1 MLPTDQDAYGPLVAV
16 LSAYLMQF
24 EPVEEA
30 GEGVMLK
37 TTEQIESEIQD
48 MIEPLEGQVAKLMLD
63 AGFKVIYA
71 PGGRHGWAM
80 RYRRE

>member
-48 MIEPLEGQVAKLMLD
+48 MAQPQEGEVAQLMLD
-63 AGFKVIYA
+63 AGFKIIYA

-80 RYRRE
+80 RYRR

>member
-1 MLPTDQDAYGPLVAV
+1 MEANDGKITPVVAV
-16 LSAYLMQF
+16 MGAYLTQF

-63 AGFKVIYA
+63 AGFKIIYA

-80 RYRRE
+80 RYRR

>member
-16 LSAYLMQF
+16 LCAYLMQF

>member
-1 MLPTDQDAYGPLVAV
+1 MEANDGKITPVVAV
-16 LSAYLMQF
+16 MGAYLTQF

-30 GEGVMLK
+30 GEGVILK

-63 AGFKVIYA
+63 AGFKIIYA

-80 RYRRE
+80 RYRR

>member
-1 MLPTDQDAYGPLVAV
+1 MLPTDQDAYGPLAAV

>member
-1 MLPTDQDAYGPLVAV
+1 MEANDGKITPVVAV
-16 LSAYLMQF
+16 MGAYLTQF

-30 GEGVMLK
+30 GEGVILK

-48 MIEPLEGQVAKLMLD
+48 MAQPQEGEVAKLMLD
-63 AGFKVIYA
+63 AGFKIIYA

-80 RYRRE
+80 RYRR

>member
-1 MLPTDQDAYGPLVAV
+1 MATHDEGFDPVVAV
-16 LSAYLMQF
+16 MGAYLSQF
-24 EPVEEA
+24 DPADDA

-37 TTEQIESEIQD
+37 TTEQIEAEIQD
-48 MIEPLEGQVAKLMLD
+48 MAEPQAGQVATLMLQ
-63 AGFKVIYA
+63 AGFKVIYT

>member
-1 MLPTDQDAYGPLVAV
+1 MATDNYGYGPILAV
-16 LSAYLMQF
+16 MNAYLSQY
-24 EPVEEA
+24 EPAQEP

-48 MIEPLEGQVAKLMLD
+48 MIEPEDGQVVQLMLE
-63 AGFKVIYA
+63 AGYTILYT

-80 RYRRE
+80 RYRR

>member
-1 MLPTDQDAYGPLVAV
+1 MEANDGKITPVVAV
-16 LSAYLMQF
+16 MGAYLTQF

-48 MIEPLEGQVAKLMLD
+48 MAQPQEGEVAQLMLD
-63 AGFKVIYA
+63 AGFKIIYA

-80 RYRRE
+80 RYRR

>member
-16 LSAYLMQF
+16 LNAYLMQF

-63 AGFKVIYA
+63 AGFKIIYA

-80 RYRRE
+80 RYRR

>member
-1 MLPTDQDAYGPLVAV
+1 METNDGKITPVVAV
-16 LSAYLMQF
+16 MGAYLTQF

-48 MIEPLEGQVAKLMLD
+48 MAQPQEGEVAQLMLD
-63 AGFKVIYA
+63 AGFKIIYA

-80 RYRRE
+80 RYRRV

>member
-1 MLPTDQDAYGPLVAV
+1 MEANDGKITPVVAV
-16 LSAYLMQF
+16 MGAYLTQF

-48 MIEPLEGQVAKLMLD
+48 MAQPQEGEVAQLMLE
-63 AGFKVIYA
+63 AGFKIIYA

-80 RYRRE
+80 RYRR

>member
-1 MLPTDQDAYGPLVAV
+1 MEANDGKITPVVAV
-16 LSAYLMQF
+16 MGAYLAQF

-48 MIEPLEGQVAKLMLD
+48 MAQPQEGEVAQLMLD
-63 AGFKVIYA
+63 AGFKIIYA

-80 RYRRE
+80 RYRR

>member
-24 EPVEEA
+24 ESVEEA

-80 RYRRE
+80 RYRR

>member
-1 MLPTDQDAYGPLVAV
+1 MAFNDGDISPVMAV
-16 LSAYLMQF
+16 MGAYLTQF

-30 GEGVMLK
+30 GEGVLLK

-48 MIEPLEGQVAKLMLD
+48 MAEPQEGEVAKLMLD
-63 AGFKVIYA
+63 AGFKIIYT

-80 RYRRE
+80 RYRR

>member
-1 MLPTDQDAYGPLVAV
+1 MEANDGKITPVVAV
-16 LSAYLMQF
+16 MGAYLTQF
-24 EPVEEA
+24 ESVEEA

-48 MIEPLEGQVAKLMLD
+48 MAQPQEGEVAQLMLD
-63 AGFKVIYA
+63 AGFKIIYA

-80 RYRRE
+80 RYRR

>member
-1 MLPTDQDAYGPLVAV
+1 METNDGKITPVVAV
-16 LSAYLMQF
+16 MGAYLTQF

-48 MIEPLEGQVAKLMLD
+48 MAQPQEGEVAQLMLD
-63 AGFKVIYA
+63 AGFKIIYA

-80 RYRRE
+80 RYRR

>member
-1 MLPTDQDAYGPLVAV
+1 MEANDGKITPVVAV
-16 LSAYLMQF
+16 MGAYLTQF

-30 GEGVMLK
+30 GEGVILK

-48 MIEPLEGQVAKLMLD
+48 MAQPQEGEVAQLMLD
-63 AGFKVIYA
+63 AGFKIIYA

-80 RYRRE
+80 RYRR

>member
-1 MLPTDQDAYGPLVAV
+1 METNDGKITPVVAV
-16 LSAYLMQF
+16 MGAYLTQF

-80 RYRRE
+80 RYRR

>member
-1 MLPTDQDAYGPLVAV
+1 MEANDGKITPVVAV
-16 LSAYLMQF
+16 MGAYLTQF

-30 GEGVMLK
+30 GEGVILK

-48 MIEPLEGQVAKLMLD
+48 MAQPQEGEVAQLMLD
-63 AGFKVIYA
+63 AGSKIIYA

-80 RYRRE
+80 RYRR

>member
-1 MLPTDQDAYGPLVAV
+1 MLPTDQDVYGPLVAV